1 MVVKV
6 VIDLWRTHY
15 KLNPSTQN
23 LLSWI
28 ISSKISSFHKFNLLV
43 ISSIG
48 SICVIKL
55 IKQNEFLITNMHLNE
70 DAPKLKQSTFK
81 NDLSNH

>member
-6 VIDLWRTHY
+6 VIGLKHY

-28 ISSKISSFHKFNLLV
+28 ISTKFSSFDKNLTLR
-43 ISSIG
+43 S
-48 SICVIKL
+48 
-55 IKQNEFLITNMHLNE
+55 FLQVAQYVLN
-70 DAPKLKQSTFK
+70 
-81 NDLSNH
+81 